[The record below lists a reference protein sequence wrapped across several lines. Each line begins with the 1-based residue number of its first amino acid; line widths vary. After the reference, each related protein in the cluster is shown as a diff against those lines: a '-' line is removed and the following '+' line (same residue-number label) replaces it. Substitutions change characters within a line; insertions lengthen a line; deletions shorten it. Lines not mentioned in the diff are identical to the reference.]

1 MAEQTATQKSRLFN
15 DRVLNSLISG
25 HFIVDLLN
33 GQRSLLFTFFS
44 LMLGLTNS
52 GLGIL
57 TSCYVI
63 ASAVAQPVFGFLSD
77 RIGARRVVAG
87 GVLGMGLFFTLAMFF
102 PGWPAVVLLILA
114 SICSGAFHPAG
125 ASEATL
131 AGRNRLHGREA
142 IASSLFFL
150 FGQMGF
156 GIGPMIGGPIMGY
169 LGITGLLLL
178 SFFTLPIGLIAYREL
193 KEMDNTRKKPA
204 VTVSSHTDS
213 SSSNKVVFSRALLLM
228 VGISAFQSWSQSSI
242 TAYMP
247 RFLADKGL
255 TPSEYGI
262 IVGLFTA
269 GSAIGCMVGGEMAD
283 RTSRKTVIAGN
294 LLLSTLPLFL
304 IAVTGLSGWLYPL
317 MFLAGLLTGG
327 PFSVIVVQAQKVIPG
342 GMGLASG
349 LTLGFIFSAG
359 AIGTV
364 FTGMLADTMGFIAA
378 FYLTAI
384 IALAGGLLGLLLP
397 GKSSNPV

>member
-1 MAEQTATQKSRLFN
+1 MAEQTVTRTRGLFD

-33 GQRSLLFTFFS
+33 GQRSLLFTYLS
-44 LMLGLTNS
+44 LILGLTNS

-63 ASAVAQPVFGFLSD
+63 ASAIAQPLFGYLSD
-77 RIGARRVVAG
+77 RIGARRVVTG
-87 GVLGMGLFFTLAMFF
+87 GVLGMGSFFTLAMFF
-102 PGWPAVVLLILA
+102 PGWPAVGLLILA

-142 IASSLFFL
+142 VASSLFFL

-156 GIGPMIGGPIMGY
+156 GIGPMIGGPIIGY
-169 LGITGLLLL
+169 LGISGLLLL
-178 SFFTLPIGLIAYREL
+178 SFFTLPIGLIALREL
-193 KEMDNTRKKPA
+193 KELDNARRKPSEA
-204 VTVSSHTDS
+204 VSSHVENTS
-213 SSSNKVVFSRALLLM
+213 QKKRIFTRALLLM
-228 VGISAFQSWSQSSI
+228 VGISAFQSWAQSSI

-255 TPSEYGI
+255 TASAYGVI
-262 IVGLFTA
+262 IGLFTA
-269 GSAIGCMVGGEMAD
+269 GSAIGCMLGGELAD
-283 RTSRKTVIAGN
+283 RTSRKTVITGS
-294 LLLSTLPLFL
+294 LLLSTVPLFF
-304 IAVTGLSGWLYPL
+304 IAFTGLSFWLYPL

-359 AIGTV
+359 AIGTI
-364 FTGMLADTMGFIAA
+364 FTGMLADNLGFIAA

-397 GKSSNPV
+397 EKSSNPV

>member
-1 MAEQTATQKSRLFN
+1 MAEQTATQKSRLFD
-15 DRVLNSLISG
+15 DRVLNSLVSG

-63 ASAVAQPVFGFLSD
+63 ASAVAQPIFGFLTD
-77 RIGARRVVAG
+77 RIGARRVVSG

-142 IASSLFFL
+142 VASSLFFL

-156 GIGPMIGGPIMGY
+156 GIGPMIGGPIIGY

-178 SFFTLPIGLIAYREL
+178 SFFTLPIGLIAFREL

-204 VTVSSHTDS
+204 VTVSSHIDS
-213 SSSNKVVFSRALLLM
+213 SSSNKVIFSRALLLM

-255 TPSEYGI
+255 TASEYGI
-262 IVGLFTA
+262 VVGLFTA

-283 RTSRKTVIAGN
+283 RTSRKTVIAGS
-294 LLLSTLPLFL
+294 LILSTLPLSL
-304 IAVTGLSGWLYPL
+304 IAFTGLSFWLYPL
-317 MFLAGLLTGG
+317 MFLSGLLTGG

-359 AIGTV
+359 AIGTI
-364 FTGMLADTMGFIAA
+364 FTGMLADSMGFVAA
-378 FYLTAI
+378 FYLTAV

-397 GKSSNPV
+397 GKSSNPA

>member
-1 MAEQTATQKSRLFN
+1 MAEQIVTHKNGLFD
-15 DRVLNSLISG
+15 DRVLNSLVSG

-33 GQRSLLFTFFS
+33 GQRSLLFTFLS
-44 LMLGLTNS
+44 MMLGLTNS

-57 TSCYVI
+57 TSFYVI
-63 ASAVAQPVFGFLSD
+63 ASAVVQPVFGYLSD

-102 PGWPAVVLLILA
+102 PGWPAVGLLILA

-142 IASSLFFL
+142 VASSLFFL

-156 GIGPMIGGPIMGY
+156 GIGPMIGGPIIGY

-178 SFFTLPIGLIAYREL
+178 SFFTLPIGLIALRDL
-193 KEMDNTRKKPA
+193 KDLDNTLKAPA
-204 VTVSSHTDS
+204 ATETSRTDIS
-213 SSSNKVVFSRALLLM
+213 ASRKVVFSRGLLLM
-228 VGISAFQSWSQSSI
+228 IGISAFQSWAQSSI

-247 RFLADKGL
+247 RFLADNGL
-255 TPSEYGI
+255 TPSAYGI
-262 IVGLFTA
+262 IIGLFTA
-269 GSAIGCMVGGEMAD
+269 GSAIGCMVGGELAD
-283 RTSRKTVIAGN
+283 RTSRKTVIAGS
-294 LLLSTLPLFL
+294 LLLSTLPLSL
-304 IAVTGLSGWLYPL
+304 IALTGLSFWLYPL
-317 MFLAGLLTGG
+317 MFLGGLLTGG
-327 PFSVIVVQAQKVIPG
+327 PYSVIVVQAQKVIPG

-359 AIGTV
+359 AIGTI
-364 FTGMLADTMGFIAA
+364 FTGMLADNLGFIAA
-378 FYLTAI
+378 FYLTAV

-397 GKSSNPV
+397 GKSTNPV

>member
-1 MAEQTATQKSRLFN
+1 MAEQTATQKSRLFD
-15 DRVLNSLISG
+15 DRVLNSLVSG

-63 ASAVAQPVFGFLSD
+63 ASAVAQPIFGFLTD
-77 RIGARRVVAG
+77 RIGARRVVSG

-142 IASSLFFL
+142 VASSLFFL

-156 GIGPMIGGPIMGY
+156 GIGPMIGGPIIGY

-178 SFFTLPIGLIAYREL
+178 SFFTLPIGLIAFREL

-204 VTVSSHTDS
+204 VTVSSHIDS
-213 SSSNKVVFSRALLLM
+213 SSSNKVIFSRALLLM

-255 TPSEYGI
+255 TASEYGI
-262 IVGLFTA
+262 VVGLFTA

-283 RTSRKTVIAGN
+283 RTSRKTVIAGS
-294 LLLSTLPLFL
+294 LILSTLPLFL
-304 IAVTGLSGWLYPL
+304 IAFTGLSFWLYPL
-317 MFLAGLLTGG
+317 MFLSGLLTGG

-359 AIGTV
+359 AIGTI
-364 FTGMLADTMGFIAA
+364 FTGMLADSMGFVAA
-378 FYLTAI
+378 FYLTAV

-397 GKSSNPV
+397 GKSSNPA